1 MVEDGLIG
9 HDGSPVGVLSLELL
23 GWLVEEQPELAQPQT
38 PPGTLGSGARVCLPE
53 GMSISWGCQVLPQPG
68 CLSRWVVAL
77 VVQGGSSRPFSVSI
91 F

>member
-38 PPGTLGSGARVCLPE
+38 PQGHLALGLESACLKECPSAGAARCCPSLAACPA
-53 GMSISWGCQVLPQPG
+53 G
-68 CLSRWVVAL
+68 
-77 VVQGGSSRPFSVSI
+77 
-91 F
+91 